1 MRQEE
6 TKRFGESG
14 SQSSPQKLSL
24 FYDAQNRFVGRGWVS
39 EKAVVTMFPPPSRDR
54 VMAESKTLEGTRYKW
69 AGKAAFDVPIY
80 AEVVNGEI

>member
-1 MRQEE
+1 
-6 TKRFGESG
+6 
-14 SQSSPQKLSL
+14 
-24 FYDAQNRFVGRGWVS
+24 
-39 EKAVVTMFPPPSRDR
+39 MFPPPSRDR